1 VAERRLAAHKK
12 GALDTGQTLVFVDE
26 CGFSER
32 PTVRRTWAPRGHT
45 PVIHEHFNWKHLSAA
60 GAVVWRPGQP
70 ETRLFLSLRPGA
82 YDKFSLVDY
91 LRNLRRHLRGSV
103 VLLWD
108 GLPAHRSLVV
118 KDYVTANAHWLTLE
132 FFPGYAPELNPV
144 EGLWADLKGHASAN
158 YAPEGLGELQ
168 QHLKGATRGL
178 RRKDHRGLNYIKHTG
193 LLSEDEHAE
202 LCKGQ

>member
-1 VAERRLAAHKK
+1 M
-12 GALDTGQTLVFVDE
+12 DE

-32 PTVRRTWAPRGHT
+32 PTVRRTWAPRGQT
-45 PVIHEHFNWKHLSAA
+45 PILREHFRWKHLSAA
-60 GAVVWRPGQP
+60 GAVAWRPDQP

-82 YDKFSLVDY
+82 FDRYSLVDY

-103 VLLWD
+103 VVLWD
-108 GLPAHRSLVV
+108 GLPAHRSTVV
-118 KDYVTANAHWLTLE
+118 RDYVKANAHWLALE

-158 YAPEGLGELQ
+158 YTPDNIGELQ
-168 QHLKGATRGL
+168 QHLKGTTRGL

-193 LLSEDEHAE
+193 LLPQDEYTL
-202 LCKGQ
+202 LCEGQ